1 MKYRW
6 IEKNVDLDRLKEA
19 ISSFFEEQRFK
30 IKCQS
35 SSDSYHL
42 VGIRRLPSDQFMR
55 VAVIVS
61 GTPDDFSVELQAGEG
76 VRSTLTFSSMF
87 TFWGAGGLLLQ
98 DYKTVEFYQKLEE
111 KFWNYIEGTVSQ
123 LINSASLS

>member
-19 ISSFFEEQRFK
+19 ISSFFEERRFK

-76 VRSTLTFSSMF
+76 VRSALTFSSMF